1 MTSRA
6 KKAKAARPVA
16 IPSKKKSRL
25 SFFPEA
31 IGELRKARWPT
42 RQEAT
47 RLSIMVF
54 VVCTFVGAVLAAIDY
69 GFSKVLYLVLGG

>member
-16 IPSKKKSRL
+16 APSKKRSRL

-31 IGELRKARWPT
+31 VGELRKARWPT

-54 VVCTFVGAVLAAIDY
+54 VVCTFVGAVLAVIDY
-69 GFSKVLYLVLGG
+69 GFTRVLYLVLGG

>member
-16 IPSKKKSRL
+16 LPNKKKSRL

-42 RQEAT
+42 RQEAA
-47 RLSIMVF
+47 RLSVMVF

-69 GFSKVLYLVLGG
+69 GFTRVLYLVLGG